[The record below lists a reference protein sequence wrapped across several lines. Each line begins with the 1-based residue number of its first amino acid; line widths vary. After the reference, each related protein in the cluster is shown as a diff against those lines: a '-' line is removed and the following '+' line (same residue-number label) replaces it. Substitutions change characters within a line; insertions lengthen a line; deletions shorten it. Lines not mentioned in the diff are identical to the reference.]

1 MCVWAHAVL
10 LTYWRREAASATA
23 ARPAAS
29 RAPGRFSS
37 SRTARA
43 LPPASY
49 PLPPFHPCAHGPRD
63 RRHLG
68 VCSTPLACRVKG
80 LQLHRLLPRAVVEG
94 YLSGFIPSRHRAL
107 PSVVIAPIVQRTPRS
122 RICDSIAGCVRR
134 RRHGVAELADLLATR
149 EELGRRRGRGS
160 TALQARFL
168 PIRAPALAASAVR
181 QPSIEG
187 RRVLLA
193 TAT

>member
-1 MCVWAHAVL
+1 MRFYL
-10 LTYWRREAASATA
+10 LTGGG
-23 ARPAAS
+23 RPATRDRGPAS
-29 RAPGRFSS
+29 GLPRAGPVLVQPDG
-37 SRTARA
+37 ARA
-43 LPPASY
+43 STRFLPAST
-49 PLPPFHPCAHGPRD
+49 LPHPCAHGPRD

-107 PSVVIAPIVQRTPRS
+107 PSVVIAPIIQRTPRS